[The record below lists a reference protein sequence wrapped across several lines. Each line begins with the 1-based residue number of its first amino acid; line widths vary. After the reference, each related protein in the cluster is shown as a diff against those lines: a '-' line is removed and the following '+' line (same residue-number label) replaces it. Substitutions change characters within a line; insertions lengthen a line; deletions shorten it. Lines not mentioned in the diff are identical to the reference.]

1 MRIGNLN
8 ASSDGRQLYRRP
20 RKRSIARCLLRNLP
34 LSMTIRTLH
43 RPAPPESPHT
53 DRYTRTRAAGI
64 VSAVAEPLPPSG
76 SGRLKERQR
85 PRWCAG
91 RQTQMREYPDNHRR
105 LFDGGDDLQGAA
117 TLRAVFDV
125 DIEHA
130 LEQARPALARR
141 RFMRVVGRISARF
154 LRCARHN
161 RGAQPRVG
169 RQRAVNPDDV
179 LRIGFKYRAGGSIP
193 SLMSAIRVEVNAA
206 ARPAQMLPWPSL
218 NRSGPAPSSL
228 TNKFLWGVRPFETGA
243 RSGLVSPI
251 R

>member
-1 MRIGNLN
+1 
-8 ASSDGRQLYRRP
+8 
-20 RKRSIARCLLRNLP
+20 
-34 LSMTIRTLH
+34 
-43 RPAPPESPHT
+43 
-53 DRYTRTRAAGI
+53 
-64 VSAVAEPLPPSG
+64 
-76 SGRLKERQR
+76 
-85 PRWCAG
+85 
-91 RQTQMREYPDNHRR
+91 MREYPDNHRR
-105 LFDGGDDLQGAA
+105 LLDGGDDLELAA
-117 TLRAVFDV
+117 TQRAVFEIV
-125 DIEHA
+125 VEHA
-130 LEQARPALARR
+130 LEQARPAHACR
-141 RFMRVVGRISARF
+141 RFMRVVSCIIARF
-154 LRCARHN
+154 LQRARHD

>member
-1 MRIGNLN
+1 
-8 ASSDGRQLYRRP
+8 
-20 RKRSIARCLLRNLP
+20 
-34 LSMTIRTLH
+34 
-43 RPAPPESPHT
+43 
-53 DRYTRTRAAGI
+53 
-64 VSAVAEPLPPSG
+64 
-76 SGRLKERQR
+76 
-85 PRWCAG
+85 
-91 RQTQMREYPDNHRR
+91 MREYPDNHRR

-141 RFMRVVGRISARF
+141 CFMRVVGRISARF

-161 RGAQPRVG
+161 RGPQPRVG